1 MAICGCAGAHSCQ
14 NQALPLW
21 PNERNMSSCSCGN
34 HHHHH
39 HHPIEGG
46 QELALAQPLIAVE
59 GRLICADMGQMMLA
73 LDLLPDHVAASRNEP
88 GNLRFD
94 LSQTEDP
101 LIWSLN
107 ELFTDAGAFAAHR
120 ARTLASRWGRDS
132 GAITR
137 DFHERAILPRIR
149 PEAAQDQTG
158 IRAMQGRAFG
168 GDAESRLTDR
178 LRDDGDLTL
187 SLVADANGLTIGHAA
202 LSPITAEET
211 APPLLALGPV
221 AVEPRLHGRG
231 IGAALIGAAIAAVP
245 GHTVVVLGDP
255 AYYGR
260 FGFRPVGWHS
270 PYAGPALQALG
281 CDLPDTLTIRHA
293 PAFDGVGAH

>member
-1 MAICGCAGAHSCQ
+1 
-14 NQALPLW
+14 
-21 PNERNMSSCSCGN
+21 MSSCSCGN

-39 HHPIEGG
+39 LPIEGG

-73 LDLLPDHVAASRNEP
+73 LNLLPDHVAASRAEP

-94 LSQTEDP
+94 LSQTDDP

-120 ARTLASRWGRDS
+120 DRTAASRWGQDS

-137 DFHERAILPRIR
+137 DFHERTIQPRIR

-158 IRAMQGRAFG
+158 IRAVHGRAFG
-168 GDAESRLTDR
+168 GDAESRLVDR

-187 SLVADANGLTIGHAA
+187 SLVADANGQTIGHLA
-202 LSPITAEET
+202 LSPITAPD
-211 APPLLALGPV
+211 AGRPVLALAPV

-231 IGAALIGAAIAAVP
+231 IGAALIRAAIEAVP
-245 GHTVVVLGDP
+245 GHIITVLGDP
-255 AYYGR
+255 AYYAR
-260 FGFRPVGWHS
+260 FGFRPVGWDS

-281 CDLPDTLTIRHA
+281 DDLPRTLTIRHA
-293 PAFDGVGAH
+293 PAFDAMDAH